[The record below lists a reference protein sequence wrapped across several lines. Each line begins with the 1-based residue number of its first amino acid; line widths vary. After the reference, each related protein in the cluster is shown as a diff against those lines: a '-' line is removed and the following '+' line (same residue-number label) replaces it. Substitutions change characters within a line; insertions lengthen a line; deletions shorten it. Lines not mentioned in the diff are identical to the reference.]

1 MQVAWS
7 RTAGKQKH
15 VIQST
20 YIFSSRITFAFA
32 MWQKINTSNTQT
44 EKAENCPQT
53 FGQLV

>member
-1 MQVAWS
+1 MQVTWS

-20 YIFSSRITFAFA
+20 YIFSSRITIAFA

-44 EKAENCPQT
+44 KKAENCPQT